1 MKILLLIDGSAHSD
15 AVIQELIHRP
25 WPQDTE
31 VRLISVAHPF
41 PEIPDPLLVGRA
53 LHIDSLKQEQK
64 RAHRDVDEAAK
75 KIAHGTPFL
84 KVSTQVLDGSPKAAI
99 VKDAEE

>member
-1 MKILLLIDGSAHSD
+1 MKILLPIDGSAHSD

-53 LHIDSLKQEQK
+53 LHIDSLKLTRSSRNRRGLTAMLMKQP
-64 RAHRDVDEAAK
+64 RRLHTAHL
-75 KIAHGTPFL
+75 P
-84 KVSTQVLDGSPKAAI
+84 
-99 VKDAEE
+99 